1 MAYKCAL
8 CKKGIMIGKQH
19 THHRGVAGGRW
30 LKRAPKTQKVFK
42 PNLHV
47 THIVINGMRKK
58 VRLCTKC
65 LRSAKKEMKKK
76 IEISFAKTLNQSPLT
91 SSIQSQN

>member
-1 MAYKCAL
+1 MAYKCEL

-30 LKRAPKTQKVFK
+30 LKRAPKTQKIFK
-42 PNLHV
+42 PNLHAA
-47 THIVINGMRKK
+47 HILVNGMRQK

-65 LRSAKKEMKKK
+65 LRRTKAASDTVKEEQK
-76 IEISFAKTLNQSPLT
+76 IPVKVETPGIPLT
-91 SSIQSQN
+91 A